1 MRLGAGEK
9 HSSQCDCVQP
19 RGEHETGPAQ
29 RPRYVYRQLPH
40 HDVDQLQAGSSVNIM
55 TIVILYQRKCGLSTC
70 TTYYLTAMA
79 TSDLLIIVTEV
90 IFRRINYHYFPVN
103 FLNITPVCTGI
114 YVLLRTALDCSVWF
128 TTAFTFDR
136 FVFICCSR
144 LKTKYCT
151 KKTAA
156 AVISTSVILFYLK
169 NIPIHFRFKP
179 AMIIKNIPW
188 FCSNKWSY
196 NTDPRWIGFRMFEKV
211 LTPMIPFFLI
221 LLLNSLTV
229 RFIFVA
235 SRARKA
241 LKCQRKGG
249 DLRDTEMESRRNSVI
264 LLFTISGSFTLLWL
278 VYVLYIFGV
287 FRAIDPFGIRV
298 HVAYML
304 RNLNCCTNT
313 FLYVAT
319 QSKFRKQVKSLLM
332 YPIAS
337 VVDLFTK
344 L

>member
-1 MRLGAGEK
+1 MRL
-9 HSSQCDCVQP
+9 
-19 RGEHETGPAQ
+19 
-29 RPRYVYRQLPH
+29 
-40 HDVDQLQAGSSVNIM
+40 VNIM